1 MWCRYGT
8 FELLDTFESQDIPFV
23 WGTVNLAAASEPD
36 ELCCLKTEDP
46 YAWVCEYSSP
56 FNVICVMTNVTTF
69 IVHSF
74 IRS

>member
-36 ELCCLKTEDP
+36 ELYCLKTEDP
-46 YAWVCEYSSP
+46 YAWVCEYS
-56 FNVICVMTNVTTF
+56 
-69 IVHSF
+69 
-74 IRS
+74 